1 MKKIL
6 IICNGP
12 STKNLDWN
20 FLKKNR
26 DKIDTFCLNS
36 CYRKFKELDF
46 YPTYFGCFDYV
57 VGKNHKKEYQKLLL
71 GKNNIKNFFFL
82 NNLKLKD
89 PDNRLNTI
97 SIKENKKEK
106 ISNTYNNFNNW
117 LNSGANSVHVSIMM
131 GYTEIYLIGVDGYK
145 KDIINEASKLNVGA
159 QLIVKETPK
168 NNPNYFF
175 DDYQR
180 KNDIYNRV
188 QQDKFQK
195 PGWELVGKIT
205 KKNNIK
211 VFNMSNREY
220 IKCFDFIDLKKF
232 YSNI

>member
-1 MKKIL
+1 
-6 IICNGP
+6 
-12 STKNLDWN
+12 
-20 FLKKNR
+20 
-26 DKIDTFCLNS
+26 
-36 CYRKFKELDF
+36 
-46 YPTYFGCFDYV
+46 
-57 VGKNHKKEYQKLLL
+57 
-71 GKNNIKNFFFL
+71 
-82 NNLKLKD
+82 
-89 PDNRLNTI
+89 
-97 SIKENKKEK
+97 
-106 ISNTYNNFNNW
+106 
-117 LNSGANSVHVSIMM
+117 
-131 GYTEIYLIGVDGYK
+131 K